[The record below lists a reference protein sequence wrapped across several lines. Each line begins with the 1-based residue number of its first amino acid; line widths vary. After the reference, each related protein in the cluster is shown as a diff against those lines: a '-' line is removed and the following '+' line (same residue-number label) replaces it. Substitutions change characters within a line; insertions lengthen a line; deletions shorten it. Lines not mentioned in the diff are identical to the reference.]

1 MSCKIVICILAFVY
15 QYFKKTNIM
24 NIAIAQ
30 IKSLKGDISSN
41 IEKHIKCI
49 ELAHSV
55 KANAIFF
62 PELSLTG
69 YDAQLAKNFAATPED
84 TRFEVF
90 QQLSDQ
96 KQITIGVGVPTI
108 TKNGIKISMIIFQ
121 PNAARITYSKQFLH
135 EDEFSYF
142 EKGDEQIIIPI
153 ENKKVIP
160 AICYESLQINH
171 TNNAIKL
178 GGEIYLASVADSQKG
193 VDKAFTYYPEI
204 AKKFSIP
211 VLMSNCIGECDTF
224 VSVGCSAVWSKEGIV
239 LDQLDNKNE
248 GILVFNAETEEVIKK
263 LL

>member
-1 MSCKIVICILAFVY
+1 
-15 QYFKKTNIM
+15 M

-96 KQITIGVGVPTI
+96 KQITIGVGVPTN

-160 AICYESLQINH
+160 AGTFKNILNQAGIPLE
-171 TNNAIKL
+171 
-178 GGEIYLASVADSQKG
+178 
-193 VDKAFTYYPEI
+193 
-204 AKKFSIP
+204 KF
-211 VLMSNCIGECDTF
+211 
-224 VSVGCSAVWSKEGIV
+224 K
-239 LDQLDNKNE
+239 QLLKR
-248 GILVFNAETEEVIKK
+248 
-263 LL
+263 